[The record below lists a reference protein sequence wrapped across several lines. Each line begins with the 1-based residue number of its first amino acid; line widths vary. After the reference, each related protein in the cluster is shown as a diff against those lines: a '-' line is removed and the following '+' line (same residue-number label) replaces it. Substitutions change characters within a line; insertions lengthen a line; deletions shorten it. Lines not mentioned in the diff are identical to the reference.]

1 MNWHMEIINATIIG
15 GLFLLL
21 FISAEIW
28 RCFGQPKPEST
39 RKLVHLGGG
48 VVSLSLAYVLESH
61 WSVLILCILFSTI
74 IIYSK
79 RKGLL
84 QSVHGVQRK
93 SSGGVYFP
101 IAVYLTFLISSALK
115 AQHFYF
121 ITILVLSVSD
131 TLAALVGK
139 TYGFKLYHVEKETR
153 SLEGSIFFFLSTF
166 ILVHLGLLLLTQIGR
181 FESVLVG
188 LLIAILVTAFESVS
202 LGGADNLFIPLGTL
216 FMLSR
221 NVTKSAA
228 FLAEQFVLLGCITIL
243 VWLLCRRSKKLGSSG
258 IIGLT
263 LVAYA
268 SWAMVSFLWFIPV
281 IIGIALVALS
291 DRFLS
296 PPSRTQGIHRIQ
308 RVFYVT
314 VVPFLWIL
322 TANLFHPSLQHI
334 FLSPYIMSITASFC
348 ILWRWNSIP
357 KIDEE
362 QQKSLPVSVSFK
374 HGLILSAIFFPIQL
388 LFVRELAP
396 IFTIATGFISTLVA
410 DLIYWSIA
418 RQHFKSW
425 CRITYLRMGLAVIV
439 CVSLLLFAA
448 QLLYYQPVNLIL
460 RLY

>member
-1 MNWHMEIINATIIG
+1 MDWYEELINAAIVG

-21 FISAEIW
+21 FTSAEIW
-28 RCFGQPKPEST
+28 HCYGHPKPEST

-48 VVSLSLAYVLESH
+48 VVSLSLSYILKSH

-74 IIYSK
+74 IIFTK

-101 IAVYLTFLISSALK
+101 VAVYLTFLISSALD
-115 AQHFYF
+115 APHFYF
-121 ITILVLSVSD
+121 IAILVLSISD

-153 SLEGSIFFFLSTF
+153 SLEGSVFFLLSTF

-181 FESVLVG
+181 FESVLVA

-221 NVTKSAA
+221 NITKSAA
-228 FLAEQFVLLGCITIL
+228 FLGEQFLLLGCITTL

-258 IIGLT
+258 MIGLS
-263 LVAYA
+263 LIAYA
-268 SWAMVSFLWFIPV
+268 SWSMVGFLWFIPV
-281 IIGIALVALS
+281 IIGIALVALT

-296 PPSRTQGIHRIQ
+296 PPSRTQDVHRIQ
-308 RVFYVT
+308 RVFYIAI
-314 VVPFLWIL
+314 VPFLWIL
-322 TANLFHPSLQHI
+322 AANLFHHSSQHV
-334 FLSPYIMSITASFC
+334 FFVPYIMSITASFC
-348 ILWRWNSIP
+348 ILWRWNSISQ
-357 KIDEE
+357 IDQE
-362 QQKSLPVSVSFK
+362 QQRTLPVLISLK
-374 HGLILSAIFFPIQL
+374 HGLFLSAIFFPIQL
-388 LFVRELAP
+388 LLVQELAP
-396 IFTIATGFISTLVA
+396 IFTITTGFIGTLIA

-418 RQHFKSW
+418 KRHFNNW
-425 CRITYLRMGLAVIV
+425 CRITYLRMGLAVII
-439 CVSLLLFAA
+439 CVSLLLFIV
-448 QLLYYQPVNLIL
+448 QLRYYQPVNLIL
-460 RLY
+460 RLK